1 MYVNQFLTWN
11 RNIHQLIASCCH
23 FSHPRS
29 NHDQQIGIL
38 DKQMQFGIGSY
49 AKVTDITAVVI
60 VHPVLTPECNRHRQI
75 LLFCKMSDETA
86 GFRRPTTSSENHQRT
101 FSILQHLP
109 DLTHLFH
116 ARSRLNRNRAR
127 CVFHLRYIPQHIFRQ
142 RKHYRPRSA

>member
-1 MYVNQFLTWN
+1 MNVNQFLPWN

-38 DKQMQFGIGSY
+38 DKQMQFGVGSN
-49 AKVTDITAVVI
+49 AKVTDITPVVI

-101 FSILQHLP
+101 FCVLQHLP
-109 DLTHLFH
+109 NLTHLFH
-116 ARSRLNRNRAR
+116 GRSRLNRNRAR
-127 CVFHLRYIPQHIFRQ
+127 CVFHRCYIPQHILW
-142 RKHYRPRSA
+142 